1 MPEIRLDNA
10 CLNMYIGAMPSVTAP
25 SPRKGKRRFDSPQQ
39 EAFLNLWRTYDRMRL
54 LEEQLF
60 SRYELTPQQYNAL
73 RLLRAGQPK
82 AIPTL
87 SIAARLISRAPDIT
101 RLLDKLHER
110 KLIERNR
117 PADNRRTVM
126 INITPAGVELLDRL
140 AEDVRECHAR
150 QLGHLSASQMR
161 TLIDLLQKA
170 RAPHEPEGSD
180 WS

>member
-1 MPEIRLDNA
+1 
-10 CLNMYIGAMPSVTAP
+10 MPSATAP
-25 SPRKGKRRFDSPQQ
+25 SPRKPKRRFDSPQQ

-60 SRYELTPQQYNAL
+60 GRHDLTPQQYNAL
-73 RLLRAGQPK
+73 RLLKAAQPN

-101 RLLDKLHER
+101 RLLDKLHDR
-110 KLIERNR
+110 KLIERER

-126 INITPAGVELLDRL
+126 ISITPAGLELLEKI
-140 AEDVRECHAR
+140 AADVRDCHAR
-150 QLGHLSASQMR
+150 QLGHLSVSQMR

>member
-1 MPEIRLDNA
+1 
-10 CLNMYIGAMPSVTAP
+10 MYIAAMPPATAP
-25 SPRKGKRRFDSPQQ
+25 SLRKPKRRFDSPQQ
-39 EAFLNLWRTYDRMRL
+39 EAFLNLWRTYDRMRQ

-60 SRYELTPQQYNAL
+60 ARYELTPQQYNAL
-73 RLLRAGQPK
+73 RLLKAAQPDSI
-82 AIPTL
+82 ATL
-87 SIAARLISRAPDIT
+87 SIASRLISRAPDIT
-101 RLLDKLHER
+101 RLLDKLHDR
-110 KLIERNR
+110 KLIDRHR

-126 INITPAGVELLDRL
+126 ISITPDGVELLDKL
-140 AEDVRECHAR
+140 ASDVRDCHAR

>member
-1 MPEIRLDNA
+1 
-10 CLNMYIGAMPSVTAP
+10 MYILPMPSATAP

-39 EAFLNLWRTYDRMRL
+39 EGFLNLWRTYDRMRL

-60 SRYELTPQQYNAL
+60 SRYDITPQQYNTL
-73 RLLRAGQPK
+73 RLLKAAHPK

-87 SIAARLISRAPDIT
+87 SIASRLISRAPDIT
-101 RLLDKLHER
+101 RLLDKLHDR
-110 KLIERNR
+110 KLIERTR

-126 INITPAGVELLDRL
+126 ISITPAGVQLLDQL
-140 AEDVRECHAR
+140 AIDVRDCHAR
-150 QLGHLSASQMR
+150 QLGHLSATQMR